1 MRTREALLYWR
12 DSRDVHQNA
21 QYASFEALL
30 RSGTGQKSSQRALV
44 GPEGGKISLV
54 GDEEVFK
61 DVKNAL
67 EGIKTALEG
76 NRMVLQEVI
85 YRDFTL

>member
-1 MRTREALLYWR
+1 MRIREALLYWR

-54 GDEEVFK
+54 GDEEVFQGRQK
-61 DVKNAL
+61 CVR
-67 EGIKTALEG
+67 G
-76 NRMVLQEVI
+76 
-85 YRDFTL
+85 Y